1 MQVEWVWEFITPI
14 PPCLFFYYYFM
25 EMKINTREG
34 LGWCDPNLQ
43 LSSTLNTKNGRKAPE
58 STS

>member
-1 MQVEWVWEFITPI
+1 MSMGIYYANSTLFIFI
-14 PPCLFFYYYFM
+14 FYFFM
-25 EMKINTREG
+25 EMEINTREG